1 MSTPSLRAV
10 TLETV
15 ANATRAAE
23 RTVGAY
29 RAGGHRLVTVIRSRV
44 ASPAADR
51 AEPYAPRL
59 AAALRSTATQA
70 GDLALQGIDSVS
82 SRSEQVIEVASST
95 VTTQVK
101 TLARLANDVDNRLV
115 ANGLDA
121 AARAALPGA
130 QAALALSERLAD
142 GAEQL
147 ATLAAGPKAKKA
159 AKARKAA
166 TPRTAKA
173 PVKAAAQPVKKA
185 AAPKAAQRKTAAKPV
200 AEVVAKAVK
209 TARTAART
217 AAKTA
222 PKTMEKAVA
231 KTAAKPVRRAA
242 KAVQAAAEAVQAGA
256 AEVAAAV

>member
-70 GDLALQGIDSVS
+70 SDLALQGIDTVS

-95 VTTQVK
+95 VATQVK

-147 ATLAAGPKAKKA
+147 ATLAAGPKPVKA
-159 AKARKAA
+159 AKARTAA
-166 TPRTAKA
+166 RRAAKA
-173 PVKAAAQPVKKA
+173 PVKAAAKGAKSAAKA
-185 AAPKAAQRKTAAKPV
+185 AAAKPAAVPKAVRKSPAKP
-200 AEVVAKAVK
+200 VAKAVK
-209 TARTAART
+209 
-217 AAKTA
+217 AAKAA
-222 PKTMEKAVA
+222 PKTLEQAVSKA
-231 KTAAKPVRRAA
+231 AAKPVRRAA
-242 KAVQAAAEAVQAGA
+242 KAVKSAAEAVQAGA

>member
-101 TLARLANDVDNRLV
+101 TLARLVNDVDNRLV

-209 TARTAART
+209 TAKTAAR
-217 AAKTA
+217 TA

-231 KTAAKPVRRAA
+231 KAAAKPVRRAA

>member
-185 AAPKAAQRKTAAKPV
+185 AAPQAAQRKTAAKPV

-209 TARTAART
+209 TART